1 MLQDSPKPH
10 PEPKPK
16 PEPKPQPKPKPDPNP
31 NPNPNPNQ
39 VSLSGGVDSMVLVHL
54 LLHLRPWAT
63 QRYEVHAL
71 HVDYA

>member
-1 MLQDSPKPH
+1 
-10 PEPKPK
+10 
-16 PEPKPQPKPKPDPNP
+16 
-31 NPNPNPNQ
+31 